1 MLMPMNQLFDQ
12 IHKIPQVPD
21 VVRTLIVQFNDP
33 KVDFNAIAKNI
44 EKEQMI
50 SLKVLRLVNSAH
62 FGLSKKVG
70 TIQDAIVMLGMNQ
83 LRTLVIAS
91 GLVNSI
97 PKIENFNLAH
107 FWENSFRTATY
118 AKGLA
123 KELKID
129 ADLAFTAGLISDLG
143 NILIHMGAPK
153 EANEIDQHV
162 KAGSTR
168 SSIETRRLGFTSE
181 DVCAELCRRWHF
193 SPELID
199 AVAHCGEPLK
209 TANSSHQACVV
220 HIARYL
226 SYCQQSSLSME
237 EVLKTFPSEVA
248 AKIGLSETFM
258 TEKLPELLMLESGM
272 ESLAA

>member
-1 MLMPMNQLFDQ
+1 MQMPMHQLFDQ

-91 GLVNSI
+91 GIVNSI
-97 PKIENFNLAH
+97 PKIENFNLTN

-118 AKGLA
+118 AKELA

-143 NILIHMGAPK
+143 DILIHMGAPR

-162 KAGSTR
+162 KAGNSR
-168 SSIETRRLGFTSE
+168 SSIEMRRLGFTSE

-193 SPELID
+193 SPELVD
-199 AVAHCGEPLK
+199 AVAYCGEPLK
-209 TANSSHQACVV
+209 TENISQPACIV

-226 SYCQQSSLSME
+226 SYCQQSGLSMDD
-237 EVLKTFPSEVA
+237 VLRTFPSEVA

-258 TEKLPELLMLESGM
+258 NENLPELLMLESGM